1 MQAYYLKKIIFFL
14 FLYLSFVQLAKSQS
28 DVGIIKRADS
38 LYRNENF
45 SAAELFYEKNLEK
58 NKKTSHVLYLK
69 LALIKERKGDYL
81 KSIYYLNKAYELTP
95 NEKILAKLNEIASVH
110 ELKGYELSD
119 FNFLILFYKQYSGF
133 LVALLLILGIYIFVI
148 LFIKKYKNN
157 LIPFNQK
164 IFLVI
169 YLLGIGLL
177 LNLPDKYHQG
187 IINQDGVLLRSEPSS
202 AAPITERI
210 NKGHR
215 LNVLGGT
222 DIWRRVIWK
231 DEFLYLKESDI
242 WLVE

>member
-1 MQAYYLKKIIFFL
+1 M
-14 FLYLSFVQLAKSQS
+14 QLAKSQS
-28 DVGIIKRADS
+28 DVRFIKRADS
-38 LYRNENF
+38 LYKTENY
-45 SAAELFYEKNLEK
+45 SAAELFFEQNLEK
-58 NKKTSHVLYLK
+58 NKKPSTLLYLK
-69 LALIKERKGDYL
+69 LALIKEKKGDFL
-81 KSIYYLNKAYELTP
+81 KSMYYLNKAYELSP

-148 LFIKKYKNN
+148 LFIKKYKSN
-157 LIPFNQK
+157 LTPFNQK
-164 IFLVI
+164 LFLII

-187 IINQDGVLLRSEPSS
+187 IINHDGVLLRSEPSS
-202 AAPITERI
+202 AAPIAESL

-215 LNVLGGT
+215 LNVIGGN
-222 DIWRRVIWK
+222 DIWRRVIWDDK
-231 DEFLYLKESDI
+231 FLYLKESDI

>member
-1 MQAYYLKKIIFFL
+1 M
-14 FLYLSFVQLAKSQS
+14 
-28 DVGIIKRADS
+28 
-38 LYRNENF
+38 
-45 SAAELFYEKNLEK
+45 
-58 NKKTSHVLYLK
+58 
-69 LALIKERKGDYL
+69 
-81 KSIYYLNKAYELTP
+81 YYLNKAYELSP

-148 LFIKKYKNN
+148 LFIKKYKSN
-157 LIPFNQK
+157 LTPFNQK
-164 IFLVI
+164 LFLII

-187 IINQDGVLLRSEPSS
+187 IINHDGVLLRSEPSS
-202 AAPITERI
+202 AAPIAESL

-215 LNVLGGT
+215 LNVIGGN
-222 DIWRRVIWK
+222 DIWRRVIWDDK
-231 DEFLYLKESDI
+231 FLYLKESDI